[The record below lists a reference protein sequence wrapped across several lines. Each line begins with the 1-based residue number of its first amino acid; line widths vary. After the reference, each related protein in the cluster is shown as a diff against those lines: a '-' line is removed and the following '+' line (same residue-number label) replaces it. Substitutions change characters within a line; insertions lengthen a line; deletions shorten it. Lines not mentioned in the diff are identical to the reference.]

1 MMKRFVT
8 ENYLK
13 TKYNELVQS
22 LKLFWEF
29 AKTYRV
35 SDAEFERHNPE
46 RTLLDDS
53 FAKSIDVLTSCLLYG
68 TGVTLMLWCIWNFPF
83 TIKHIVGFGLLSW
96 FLIRL
101 LNIIVKKE

>member
-1 MMKRFVT
+1 MKRERM

-13 TKYNELVQS
+13 TKYNEVVQS
-22 LKLFWEF
+22 LKLFWVF

-35 SDAEFERHNPE
+35 KDLEEDRQDPE
-46 RTLLDDS
+46 RTLFDDS
-53 FAKSIDVLTSCLLYG
+53 FAKSIDVLTSCLIYG
-68 TGVTLMLWCIWNFPF
+68 SGVTLMLWCIWNIPF

-101 LNIIVKKE
+101 LKLIVKKE